1 MTAQQQPQSMSW
13 LLAGGAVARDL
24 LEALFA
30 SVDDA
35 IYMVDP
41 DGSVRVCNPA
51 ALRILGYDDAAE
63 LVGKPSHQTIHYQHR
78 DGTPYPVAECP
89 MLRPR
94 QTGETVRVELDW
106 FTRKDGRMVP
116 VAYSSAPLATD
127 RGRGAVVVFRDV
139 SERLAS
145 EETARREAEERAR
158 AEELDASR
166 GRILAAMDAERRR
179 LGRDLHDGAQQRLL
193 HVLLLLG
200 DGKAALEGRGGD
212 CSTILERA
220 TAEVRS
226 AIDDVRQL
234 AAGIHPAILTA
245 RGLGAAIESITAR
258 VPVPVD
264 VDIPADRFAEP
275 IEIASDA
282 PAAVRSQ
289 VAAVAAS
296 LGVPTSLIDD
306 PAPRSEPIAQK
317 CGPQVLDP
325 TLWENDDY
333 GRDIGCGPPFRGG
346 IHVDAHDSENCTA
359 GFNVQSRSDGKPY
372 VMTAGHCYE
381 MSDIGRIFYARNSAN
396 GSDPIGPLH
405 NRYYVRTR
413 WALSMYED
421 AAIIT
426 VDDARHPERQLLRPW
441 IVAGNQSQ
449 VTNPQFEIQGV
460 GYSWEGKTLCFSGAI
475 SGGHCGTVEALG
487 KARGHAGYIRMCPE
501 GSTVGKTRIGDS
513 GGPFFS
519 VSSSDGGLAH
529 GMLTGVPKREKPCIS
544 QYSSAA
550 SDAAKMN
557 VDFVSTANTGND
569 GSHHCDSGWMWIDG
583 QGCLL
588 IL

>member
-1 MTAQQQPQSMSW
+1 MGGPRRPIHAAQRCARSLGIGPSRWRAAAPRLQGAMTAQQQPPSMSW

-41 DGSVRVCNPA
+41 DGSVRFCNPA
-51 ALRILGYDDAAE
+51 ALRILGYDDPAE

-94 QTGETVRVELDW
+94 LTGETVRVELDW
-106 FTRKDGRMVP
+106 FTRRDGRMVP

-166 GRILAAMDAERRR
+166 GRILAAMDAERQR

-212 CSTILERA
+212 CATILERA

-264 VDIPADRFAEP
+264 VDVPADRFAES
-275 IEIASDA
+275 IEIAAYYVVSEA
-282 PAAVRSQ
+282 LANATKHAGEATSIQVQLEHSPGTLLVRVHDDGPGGAIVTPGHGLGGLMDR
-289 VAAVAAS
+289 VAA
-296 LGVPTSLIDD
+296 LGGDFAVES
-306 PAPRSEPIAQK
+306 PRGA
-317 CGPQVLDP
+317 GTTVLA
-325 TLWENDDY
+325 TL
-333 GRDIGCGPPFRGG
+333 
-346 IHVDAHDSENCTA
+346 
-359 GFNVQSRSDGKPY
+359 
-372 VMTAGHCYE
+372 
-381 MSDIGRIFYARNSAN
+381 
-396 GSDPIGPLH
+396 PL
-405 NRYYVRTR
+405 R
-413 WALSMYED
+413 
-421 AAIIT
+421 
-426 VDDARHPERQLLRPW
+426 
-441 IVAGNQSQ
+441 
-449 VTNPQFEIQGV
+449 
-460 GYSWEGKTLCFSGAI
+460 
-475 SGGHCGTVEALG
+475 
-487 KARGHAGYIRMCPE
+487 
-501 GSTVGKTRIGDS
+501 
-513 GGPFFS
+513 
-519 VSSSDGGLAH
+519 
-529 GMLTGVPKREKPCIS
+529 
-544 QYSSAA
+544 
-550 SDAAKMN
+550 
-557 VDFVSTANTGND
+557 
-569 GSHHCDSGWMWIDG
+569 
-583 QGCLL
+583 
-588 IL
+588 